1 MPRARGVLDSPP
13 VPSPARSLIAP
24 KSDIHG
30 REVSLR
36 SGVGQEIY
44 SSLAFESLSFK
55 GPGYIESLRPG
66 RDTRDGA
73 TRDVNPLHVR
83 CVGALSYLRT
93 MRK

>member
-44 SSLAFESLSFK
+44 SPLAFESLSFK
-55 GPGYIESLRPG
+55 GPGYIESR
-66 RDTRDGA
+66 RHTRDGA